1 MDVIRPPG
9 PYATPR
15 RYPRF
20 QFDCRLLVMM
30 STSKAPFR
38 GRTVE
43 ISACGLSALIPG
55 ELEVGAISEL
65 EFALD
70 AATEDF
76 RVGAVVRNRN
86 GARYGFEF
94 LTLSAEQRERI
105 EAATKRLDAS
115 EE

>member
-20 QFDCRLLVMM
+20 QFDCRLLVGV
-30 STSKAPFR
+30 STSKAPLR

-43 ISACGLSALIPG
+43 ISACGLSALVAS
-55 ELEVGAISEL
+55 ELEIGGIIDL
-65 EFALD
+65 EFALG
-70 AATEDF
+70 AAAQDF
-76 RVGAVVRNRN
+76 RVRAVVRNRN
-86 GARYGFEF
+86 GARYGFEY
-94 LTLSAEQRERI
+94 LTLSAEQRKQI
-105 EAATKRLDAS
+105 EAATKRLEGF